1 MGVPKQSHAQRWLGV
16 ASMSAGLA
24 VVLQARIADACSCT
38 PSSVE
43 SSYQFSSDVVTATP
57 LFGFVVGSE
66 QRYLA
71 HVTATFKGCTKKG
84 RLVLL
89 TTPSSS
95 ATCGS
100 SLQPGTQYLING
112 DRDGSA
118 FGLPKLG
125 FNLCGYNLP
134 ADELSAHDLQ
144 FLSGRT
150 VCCGDECRCADGS
163 QPVACFANPCEVT
176 PACEEAVRCEA
187 NYCGGCNAELY
198 DEAGRAVC
206 QPEAPE
212 PGACST
218 DSDCFQTG
226 CSGQLCAA
234 QDVITT
240 CEFRE
245 EFACFQDPATTT
257 CGCDGGR
264 CAFAD
269 TPELEACLAAAG
281 DGGK

>member
-1 MGVPKQSHAQRWLGV
+1 MDVLKHNQAARWIVVMG
-16 ASMSAGLA
+16 ASTGLA
-24 VVLQARIADACSCT
+24 LVLHAGVADACSCV

-43 SSYQFSSDVVTATP
+43 SSYQLSSDVVTARP
-57 LFGFVVGSE
+57 LFGFVVASE

-71 HVTATFKGCTKKG
+71 QVTATFKGCTRKG
-84 RLVLL
+84 QLVLL

-95 ATCGS
+95 ATCGA
-100 SLQPGTQYLING
+100 SLQLGTEYLING

-134 ADELSAHDLQ
+134 ADELSAPDRE
-144 FLSGRT
+144 FLDGRT

-163 QPVACFANPCEVT
+163 QPVACFANPCDVT
-176 PACEEAVRCEA
+176 PACQEAARCEA
-187 NYCGGCNAELY
+187 NYCGGCNAEFY
-198 DEAGRAVC
+198 DEGGRAVC
-206 QPEAPE
+206 EPEPE
-212 PGACST
+212 PGACSS
-218 DSDCFQTG
+218 DSDCVQTG
-226 CSGQLCAA
+226 CSGQICASE
-234 QDVITT
+234 DVITT

-245 EFACFQDPATTT
+245 EFACFQDPAITT

-264 CAFAD
+264 CAFAA

-281 DGGK
+281 DGGE